1 MAQQQLEELHL
12 VTVQL
17 VTVQYF
23 LRIMGVVGVCGGELC
38 LPIHAPYSHNIV
50 SLTCHL
56 AMSKASHEVTYDC
69 HYATNAI
76 CSRALYWLA
85 HHISNWTKSKFK
97 GKKGQ
102 NHHKTSALSII
113 CVIGRISWDELKI
126 SHGVL
131 ILFLKISEDDFLS
144 LGGHGA

>member
-1 MAQQQLEELHL
+1 MFA
-12 VTVQL
+12 
-17 VTVQYF
+17 
-23 LRIMGVVGVCGGELC
+23 
-38 LPIHAPYSHNIV
+38 IHAPYSPNIV
-50 SLTCHL
+50 ACHL
-56 AMSKASHEVTYDC
+56 AMSQASHEVTYDC
-69 HYATNAI
+69 HHAINAI